1 VCNDKFKE
9 LEIFS
14 GKRRKKKS
22 FQQELEQMGMNTK
35 AKLIK
40 PGKRENSSIC
50 TALFLKNTG
59 DIPKESVYLGS
70 FN

>member
-1 VCNDKFKE
+1 
-9 LEIFS
+9 
-14 GKRRKKKS
+14 
-22 FQQELEQMGMNTK
+22 MGMNTK

-70 FN
+70 FNQQKLLSAGTTEVGEACGSAGSGPAPS